1 MQTRRGQLLVASP
14 RLGDPNFHKTVVLIV
29 KDDQDEGAL
38 GVILNRPL
46 EVRVADAL
54 GEQVEAAGEVD
65 EPLHQGGPCE
75 GPLSVLHDN
84 PAGGGDE
91 VCDGVR
97 FSMDKEEIQWLMA
110 NHHGPIKYFAGYSGW
125 GEGQLQSEIDEG
137 AWVLTPASA
146 AHVFELQGDWGKIS
160 TWLNLGRTIDID
172 RIPDDPSVN

>member
-1 MQTRRGQLLVASP
+1 MESRRGQLLVSSP
-14 RLGDPNFHKTVVLIV
+14 RLSDPNFHKTVVLIV
-29 KDDQDEGAL
+29 KDDEEDGTL

-46 EVRVADAL
+46 EVRLADAL
-54 GEQVEAAGEVD
+54 GEQVEAADDVD

-91 VCDGVR
+91 VCEGVR

-110 NHHGPIKYFAGYSGW
+110 NHHGPIQYFAGYSGW
-125 GEGQLQSEIDEG
+125 GQGQLQSEIDEG
-137 AWVLTPASA
+137 AWLLTPASA
-146 AHVFELQGDWGKIS
+146 AHVFEHHGDWNKINI
-160 TWLNLGRTIDID
+160 WLALGRKIDIG